1 MGYLKTRLLR
11 GVEILFE
18 LLQRTLVRGDTYK
31 SFVAF
36 WNSSLKMHFLGVSCY
51 FSTFFARFSPL

>member
-36 WNSSLKMHFLGVSCY
+36 WNSS
-51 FSTFFARFSPL
+51 